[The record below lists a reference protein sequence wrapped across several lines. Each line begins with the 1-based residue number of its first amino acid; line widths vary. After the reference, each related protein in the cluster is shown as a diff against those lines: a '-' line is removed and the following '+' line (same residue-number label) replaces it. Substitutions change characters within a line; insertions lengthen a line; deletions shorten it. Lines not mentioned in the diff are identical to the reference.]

1 MYGGYTM
8 EKGKQDYK
16 YLYKQKVEECEKLKQ
31 ENDFLRFLNNY
42 FCEVEYLREENADM
56 KNMINNAK
64 KELMNE

>member
-1 MYGGYTM
+1 MKKF
-8 EKGKQDYK
+8 EQDYK
-16 YLYKQKVEECEKLKQ
+16 YLYKQKVEECERLKQ

-64 KELMNE
+64 KEMEE